1 MAAGKYVAYVGT
13 YTNGKSKGI
22 HIYDVDV
29 EEGLLYLRR
38 VVPVNNSSYLIA
50 SRSGKFLYSIAD
62 EGVEVYEIAPNGDL
76 NSINQV
82 DIDGMRG
89 THLSTDYQ
97 GKYLFVAG
105 YHDGK
110 VTVVH
115 THRDGSLGSVMD
127 GVYHRGQ
134 GAINE
139 RSFRPHVTCVRITP
153 DNHFLCAV
161 DEALDQVVIYQI
173 DHRLNK
179 LKEVD
184 VLRMGKE
191 VGPKSIHIISA
202 RTDIRALSSFRK

>member
-134 GAINE
+134 GGI
-139 RSFRPHVTCVRITP
+139 RS
-153 DNHFLCAV
+153 
-161 DEALDQVVIYQI
+161 
-173 DHRLNK
+173 
-179 LKEVD
+179 
-184 VLRMGKE
+184 
-191 VGPKSIHIISA
+191 
-202 RTDIRALSSFRK
+202 

>member
-82 DIDGMRG
+82 DMC
-89 THLSTDYQ
+89 LSSRT
-97 GKYLFVAG
+97 G
-105 YHDGK
+105 
-110 VTVVH
+110 
-115 THRDGSLGSVMD
+115 RD
-127 GVYHRGQ
+127 Q
-134 GAINE
+134 
-139 RSFRPHVTCVRITP
+139 
-153 DNHFLCAV
+153 
-161 DEALDQVVIYQI
+161 
-173 DHRLNK
+173 
-179 LKEVD
+179 
-184 VLRMGKE
+184 
-191 VGPKSIHIISA
+191 
-202 RTDIRALSSFRK
+202 RALFQTACNMRANHSGQSFPLCSG